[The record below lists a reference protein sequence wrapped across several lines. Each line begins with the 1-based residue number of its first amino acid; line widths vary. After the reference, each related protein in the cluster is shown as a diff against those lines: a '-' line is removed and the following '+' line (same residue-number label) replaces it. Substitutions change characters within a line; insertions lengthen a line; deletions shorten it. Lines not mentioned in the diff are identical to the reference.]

1 MVAGQY
7 ANASPNLLF
16 AIGAGS
22 KETGSYNAFSI
33 DRNGVMK
40 QGQGYLV
47 SEDDDGSIE
56 DVYEIINGELTKI
69 II

>member
-40 QGQGYLV
+40 QGEGYLV
-47 SEDDDGSIE
+47 SEDGESIE